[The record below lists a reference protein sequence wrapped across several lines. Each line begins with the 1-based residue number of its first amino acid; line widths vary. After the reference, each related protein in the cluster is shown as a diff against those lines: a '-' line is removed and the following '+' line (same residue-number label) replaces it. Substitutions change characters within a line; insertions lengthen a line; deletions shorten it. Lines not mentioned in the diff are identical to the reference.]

1 MTQGY
6 ASSVPLIAVACV
18 QLYTGCVLF
27 QEVRQSQQAQ
37 FLNERNE
44 DEMDL
49 SDTETEDKEPLSKK
63 RKAAFDGVGGSLAG
77 VSLSDLPIYCLCV
90 CVCVLNETSVVFFL
104 RRSSLGRI
112 LCLIV
117 LPIVAF
123 VCVLNVLALS
133 HFWKILSVLSEQ
145 CYSKQPQSS
154 PTQSFVSL
162 VYGVLSGLR
171 W

>member
-1 MTQGY
+1 MWQLLKTISQQTTNGVTQGY

-90 CVCVLNETSVVFFL
+90 CVCF
-104 RRSSLGRI
+104 
-112 LCLIV
+112 
-117 LPIVAF
+117 
-123 VCVLNVLALS
+123 
-133 HFWKILSVLSEQ
+133 K
-145 CYSKQPQSS
+145 
-154 PTQSFVSL
+154 
-162 VYGVLSGLR
+162 
-171 W
+171 